1 MDSENT
7 LMTEICIRD
16 MTAEGGL
23 VHYMIE
29 VGDWKRDDKGFLR
42 LMVNWEMDD
51 HATTLDGAYK
61 MITHNLKWDYR
72 EYERDLEV

>member
-1 MDSENT
+1 
-7 LMTEICIRD
+7 MTEITIRD

-51 HATTLDGAYK
+51 HATTLEGAFK
-61 MITHNLKWDYR
+61 CITHNLKWSYR